1 MASRLYPHKE
11 FVEYVKRVLLNRDYS
26 FARYEIKFGRDRPS
40 LQKDVGKHD
49 LIFWD
54 AGIKKL
60 SIIRVVESYNLKSSG
75 AIDNQTK
82 KTLDHSRDD
91 LERNTFESIP
101 EVLGIKEKPE
111 IIEKIL
117 VVTNRQVFNELG
129 GLIAK
134 SELSGYSNHVKLMLI
149 PYPIIQNDFAK
160 ASCGNK
166 VFTVSQLI
174 GAINFGAVKLK
185 DIPKPHQDYMVA
197 MIRKHGYKKLKRE
210 DPDGGFDDTK

>member
-11 FVEYVKRVLLNRDYS
+11 FVEYVKRVLHASDYE
-26 FARYEIKFGRDRPS
+26 FAGYEIKSGRDRPS

-54 AGIKKL
+54 GRKL

-129 GLIAK
+129 ELIAK
-134 SELSGYSNHVKLMLI
+134 SEPGYSNHVKLMLI